1 MSNQPKNS
9 AWTVL
14 ITDGLQESAIA
25 ILEKASAVQNRP
37 DISPDDLMKALTGVQ
52 AIIVRGRTK
61 VTADVFA
68 AAPDLK
74 VVGRAGVGVD
84 NIDLKAAKAKNVV
97 VVNAPQSTTIAVA
110 EHTMALLLS
119 LARQIPLADSG
130 LRRGEWLKKKLEGFE
145 LSGKTLGIVGMGR
158 IGSFVAA
165 RASGFGMIC
174 VGYDP
179 MLSNDEIAKR
189 GAQPADLANILRRA
203 DVLTLHVPLSPET
216 RGMINAEQLSRMK
229 HGAYIVCTARG
240 NIIDETALLAA
251 LESGQIAGAALD
263 VFATEPVTDSPLVK
277 HPKVVC
283 TPHIA
288 AQTAEAQERAARDI
302 AEEILTVLRGDT
314 PRWRVA

>member
-25 ILEKASAVQNRP
+25 ILEKSAAVQNRP
-37 DISPDDLMKALTGVQ
+37 DISADDLMKSLAGVQ

-84 NIDLKAAKAKNVV
+84 NIDLKAAKAKNVI
-97 VVNAPQSTTIAVA
+97 VVNAPQSTTLAVA
-110 EHTMALLLS
+110 EHTLALMLS
-119 LARQIPLADSG
+119 LAREIPLADSG

-145 LSGKTLGIVGMGR
+145 LSGKTLGIVGHGPDRFVCRRARRRLWDDLRGIRSAAFQRGNRQTGSATRGFGR
-158 IGSFVAA
+158 RSPPGRHPHPA
-165 RASGFGMIC
+165 RAADTGNPR
-174 VGYDP
+174 DDQRRP
-179 MLSNDEIAKR
+179 AAPDET
-189 GAQPADLANILRRA
+189 GRA
-203 DVLTLHVPLSPET
+203 DYLHRARKHHRRSRAAGRAGIRPHCGRGPGRVRHGT
-216 RGMINAEQLSRMK
+216 R
-229 HGAYIVCTARG
+229 
-240 NIIDETALLAA
+240 
-251 LESGQIAGAALD
+251 
-263 VFATEPVTDSPLVK
+263 TDTPLVK

-288 AQTAEAQERAARDI
+288 AQTMEAQERAARDI
-302 AEEILTVLRGDT
+302 AEEILTVLRGQT